1 MFSYLSIEQ
10 TLRFFAMLKGV
21 NKSQINLVVESL
33 MKSLLIY
40 AYKDKKFKEL
50 RYISGYSY
58 F

>member
-10 TLRFFAMLKGV
+10 TLRFFAKLKGV

-50 RYISGYSY
+50 R
-58 F
+58 